1 MKIYIY
7 FKIILKKF
15 LQFPPVLVYDK
26 GYEWRKEK
34 RMDWNVIESRQ
45 NAAVKSAASLCDK
58 KARDRAGLFVAEGK
72 TLVLDLL
79 SAGIC
84 PEALYL
90 DRKAEGLCRELDEV
104 LEGRSC
110 RKYLLSSSAFE
121 KISSEKGSEGI
132 LAVISYASVWE
143 RRPLL
148 RTEKLIALEGLQDP
162 GNVGTL
168 VRTAAAFGF
177 DGVLL
182 AGCTDPFGPKA
193 IRASMGA
200 VARIPLRIFPDT
212 DSLFDFLEERNVHTV
227 AACLEPDSRTI
238 DEVRLIP
245 PVCVLIGNEG
255 RGLSRRAVE
264 RATEK
269 AIIPMQG
276 MESLNAAVAGS
287 VFLWEISRQKEAQ

>member
-1 MKIYIY
+1 M
-7 FKIILKKF
+7 
-15 LQFPPVLVYDK
+15 QFSPVLVYDK

-34 RMDWNVIESRQ
+34 KMDWNVIESRQ
-45 NAAVKSAASLCDK
+45 NPAVKLAASLCDK

-72 TLVLDLL
+72 TLVFDFL
-79 SAGIC
+79 SSGIC

-90 DRKAEGLCRELDEV
+90 DRKAEGLCRELDEA
-104 LEGRSC
+104 LGAFSC

-121 KISSEKGSEGI
+121 KITSEKGSEGI
-132 LAVISYASVWE
+132 LAVISYASVRE
-143 RRPLL
+143 QCPLN
-148 RTEKLIALEGLQDP
+148 RAEKLIALEGVQDP

-182 AGCTDPFGPKA
+182 TGCTDPFGPKA

-200 VARIPLRIFPDT
+200 AARIPLRIFSDT
-212 DSLFDFLEERNVHTV
+212 DSLFDFLEERGVHTV
-227 AACLEPDSRTI
+227 AACLESDSRSI
-238 DEVRLIP
+238 DEVHLAP

-255 RGLSRRAVE
+255 RGLSRKAVE
-264 RATEK
+264 RAKEK
-269 AIIPMQG
+269 AIIPMTG

-287 VFLWEISRQKEAQ
+287 VFLWEISRQKGAQ